1 MFWSIMTFVAANTFS
16 LDPKVPVDPRIIL
29 IYPLQ
34 SDLNGASKTG
44 ISSLFSSLFGLGV
57 RLSYRRTQKKNKE
70 KEQKHG
76 RAQQRG

>member
-1 MFWSIMTFVAANTFS
+1 MTFVAANTFS

-29 IYPLQ
+29 IYPVQ

-57 RLSYRRTQKKNKE
+57 RIA
-70 KEQKHG
+70 
-76 RAQQRG
+76 AQNADDGDYERVDQPLLVYLAR